1 MLTRV
6 SSSGESLCR
15 RRSAGPYDPGV
26 SLFLPGRDLAAAFY
40 AEVVAD
46 LVGGELHAAA
56 LLGWGSDVLGY
67 DTARSTDHGWGPRL
81 QVFVDAAAVDRVRP
95 AVDAGLPSTFRGW
108 PVRFGWDE
116 VAVRH
121 GVEVTT
127 LDHWLTER
135 LGFVPAPPT
144 PIPTHDWLVTPQQA
158 LLGVTA
164 GAVFHDGPGHLS
176 TVRSALAW
184 YPDQVWLWLLACQWQ
199 RVAQEEAFVGRTAEV
214 GDDLGSR
221 LVAARLARDVVRLCF
236 LLERRYAPYSKWL
249 GTAFAQLDAAAEV
262 GPPLAAVL
270 AAADHAGREQ
280 GLAAAYEAVAR
291 RFNALALSDPV
302 DPTTRPYH
310 GRPFRV
316 LHADRF
322 AAACQARLTDPDL
335 RELPLIGAVDQALDT
350 TDILSHPTRSRH
362 YQGVLGMG
370 GVGVG

>member
-1 MLTRV
+1 V
-6 SSSGESLCR
+6 S
-15 RRSAGPYDPGV
+15 P
-26 SLFLPGRDLAAAFY
+26 FLPGRTLAAAFY

-46 LVGGELHAAA
+46 LVGHEPHAAA

-81 QVFVDAAAVDRVRP
+81 QVFVDDAAVDGVRQ